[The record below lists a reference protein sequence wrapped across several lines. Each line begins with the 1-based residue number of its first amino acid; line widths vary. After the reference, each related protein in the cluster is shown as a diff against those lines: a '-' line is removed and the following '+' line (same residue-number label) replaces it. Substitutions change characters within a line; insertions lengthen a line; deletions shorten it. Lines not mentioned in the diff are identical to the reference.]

1 MYDTLHIFKIF
12 LLPSI
17 EKDKIDYK
25 ICILMSLCMNGKLS
39 RIWTFISELFS
50 NFSYFHWIHIISNK
64 EKFTYL
70 KKNKYH
76 KSNWLLKNAIV
87 LNFSEKALY

>member
-17 EKDKIDYK
+17 EKDKIDYN

-39 RIWTFISELFS
+39 RILTFIS
-50 NFSYFHWIHIISNK
+50 
-64 EKFTYL
+64 
-70 KKNKYH
+70 
-76 KSNWLLKNAIV
+76 
-87 LNFSEKALY
+87 